1 MFKNSAQFTS
11 YLQSLIDRHKSDLSI
26 ILSRFGVD
34 AEPTPQVLLSTFITH
49 GKKFTEMLALLPEDY
64 ADGSGWAKFQDIFT
78 KGLDVVQQGSQAYGQ
93 VAGALGALNPSTGQP
108 YGAGAGSSYDA
119 PPPPVE
125 KKSETTKIIVI
136 GAIVVVV
143 LVVVFIVVKKLKK

>member
-1 MFKNSAQFTS
+1 MFKNSAQFNS
-11 YLQSLIDRHKSDLSI
+11 YLESLIDRHKSDLSI
-26 ILSRFGVD
+26 ILSRLGVD
-34 AEPTPQVLLSTFITH
+34 AEPTPQVLLSTFITY
-49 GKKFTEMLALLPEDY
+49 GKKFTEQLALLPEDY
-64 ADGSGWAKFQDIFT
+64 ADGSGWAKFQDIFS
-78 KGLDVVQQGSQAYGQ
+78 KGLGIVQQGSQAYGQ
-93 VAGALGALNPSTGQP
+93 LAGALGTLNPSSGQP
-108 YGAGAGSSYDA
+108 NTGGSYD